1 MNLIRRIEAGHG
13 EFLLFALTPP
23 RLATEP
29 GQVREIADVTAARL
43 RPLGLDGLI
52 LYDIAD
58 EAERNPAERPFPF
71 MPTLDPAD
79 YLADHLN
86 TWPTPVIVY
95 RAVGK
100 YAPDELRAWLTAQD
114 PARVMTVLVGAAS
127 STAADSNVARRRP
140 GAAPGRQRGAQAGR
154 RRDPRAPQPARG

>member
-29 GQVREIADVTAARL
+29 GQVREIADVTTARL

-58 EAERNPAERPFPF
+58 ETERNPAERPFPF
-71 MPTLDPAD
+71 MPTLDPGRLPRRSPQR
-79 YLADHLN
+79 LADAGDR
-86 TWPTPVIVY
+86 VSRGGQV
-95 RAVGK
+95 RA
-100 YAPDELRAWLTAQD
+100 R
-114 PARVMTVLVGAAS
+114 
-127 STAADSNVARRRP
+127 
-140 GAAPGRQRGAQAGR
+140 
-154 RRDPRAPQPARG
+154 